1 MVFLFVAIIQGVPE
15 KMFVCEINMINM
27 YELLIFLDFLKGT
40 KFGTSRPHFSL
51 RNRRLKKVRADSA
64 PPPP

>member
-27 YELLIFLDFLKGT
+27 YELLIF
-40 KFGTSRPHFSL
+40 FGFSERHEIWDL
-51 RNRRLKKVRADSA
+51 QTPFFIEK
-64 PPPP
+64 